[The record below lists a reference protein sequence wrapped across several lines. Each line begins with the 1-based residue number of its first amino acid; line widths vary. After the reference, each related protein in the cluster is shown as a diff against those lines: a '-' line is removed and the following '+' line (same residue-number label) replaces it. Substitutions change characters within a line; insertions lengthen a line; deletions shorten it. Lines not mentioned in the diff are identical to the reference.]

1 MPRLIFFT
9 GHAGTGKTTLS
20 KRAVPRLHARTG
32 ENFAFLDKD
41 TVYGGYSARMMQL
54 LTGDPDDRDSPT
66 FLENLREPEYE
77 GLLAVT
83 RENLEIGVNV
93 VVCAPFSREVK
104 SHRLFD
110 AQALGMPDGTRIAVV
125 WLTLDEAEAR
135 RRIEARGHRRDR
147 YKLAHW
153 EEYRVRRFEP
163 AQAEY
168 PQMLIHDNTHPDE
181 ARFEALVQE
190 LARR

>member
-66 FLENLREPEYE
+66 FLQNLREPEYE

-83 RENLEIGVNV
+83 RENLEIGVALLSSDTSPAGDAAASV
-93 VVCAPFSREVK
+93 V
-104 SHRLFD
+104 D
-110 AQALGMPDGTRIAVV
+110 AGAEPSGQPRPRIGP
-125 WLTLDEAEAR
+125 R
-135 RRIEARGHRRDR
+135 
-147 YKLAHW
+147 
-153 EEYRVRRFEP
+153 P
-163 AQAEY
+163 A
-168 PQMLIHDNTHPDE
+168 
-181 ARFEALVQE
+181 
-190 LARR
+190 

>member
-20 KRAVPRLHARTG
+20 KRAVPRLHACTG
-32 ENFAFLDKD
+32 ESFAFLDKD

-66 FLENLREPEYE
+66 FLDNLREPEYD

-93 VVCAPFSREVK
+93 VVCAPFSREVRNR
-104 SHRLFD
+104 RLFD
-110 AQALGMPDGTRIAVV
+110 VEALGMPAGTRIAVV
-125 WLTLDEAEAR
+125 WLTLAEAEAR
-135 RRIEARGHRRDR
+135 RRIEARAHRRDR

-163 AQAEY
+163 VAGEY
-168 PQMLIHDNTHPDE
+168 ADLLIYDNTAPDE
-181 ARFEALVQE
+181 ARFETLVQA

>member
-9 GHAGTGKTTLS
+9 GHSGTGKTTLS
-20 KRAVPRLHARTG
+20 KRAVPRLHALTL

-41 TVYGGYSARMMQL
+41 TVYGGYSARVMRL

-66 FLENLREPEYE
+66 FLQNLREPEYD

-104 SHRLFD
+104 SGRLFD
-110 AQALGMPDGTRIAVV
+110 PDALGMPAGTRIAVV
-125 WLTLDEAEAR
+125 WLTLDEHEAR

-153 EEYRVRRFEP
+153 DEYRVRRFEP
-163 AQAEY
+163 TAAEY
-168 PQMLIHDNTHPDE
+168 PQMLIHDNTHADE
-181 ARFEALVQE
+181 ARFEALMAE
-190 LARR
+190 LAKR